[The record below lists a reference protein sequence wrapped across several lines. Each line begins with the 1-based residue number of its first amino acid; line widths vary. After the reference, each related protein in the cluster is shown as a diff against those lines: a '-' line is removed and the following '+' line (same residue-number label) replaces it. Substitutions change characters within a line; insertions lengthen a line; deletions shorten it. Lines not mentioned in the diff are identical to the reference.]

1 MAEWGSV
8 VDIVELRRIN
18 PKGEIE
24 NWYRYRV
31 QTKGGVT
38 FTVTVPEADTA
49 VERLTSILRGKAE
62 AFDATLKI

>member
-38 FTVTVPEADTA
+38 FTVTVPEADTT
-49 VERLTSILRGKAE
+49 VERLTSILREKAE
-62 AFDATLKI
+62 QLDKTLRL